1 MCINTAKRCAVG
13 HCCDLAKKLLRPK
26 GFPCTNNPCAAKVE
40 CSGLSEICPQP
51 THYKVDGTPCPTGIC
66 MNGVCINA
74 PYNATKVAEEKHI
87 EDELKA
93 QQGEKVIVAG
103 NLKIHH
109 HYVSMPVCK
118 EGACCDTEKQEVFP
132 KGHNCTERACY
143 VGVCDGKT
151 FGCEYTP
158 APAGTA
164 CEGGSCFDGVCV
176 KDCIGMCCDDDGV
189 SPREDGSACGD
200 GFCFKGACIKNCKGE
215 CCEPLKLYSTDRHE
229 NARNERLG
237 LTPRK
242 YGTFMQA
249 KVDGSACDGGNG
261 YCMRGE
267 CHRFSVPQFRP
278 DASSHPEVVPHE
290 SDVRLF
296 INSFKE
302 RFVKNFFLAAAKVEN
317 DQLDEEDLAYLQK
330 KIAKKQ
336 AEIAEERGKQ
346 YSAAADDDAELLAAA
361 NASASTSWSSK
372 LFSRAT
378 LFYAIAGLCA
388 LAIIACVVKIVVSR
402 NGGKGGSPKK
412 GDVEAD
418 DFRQSNDN
426 YDF

>member
-1 MCINTAKRCAVG
+1 
-13 HCCDLAKKLLRPK
+13 
-26 GFPCTNNPCAAKVE
+26 
-40 CSGLSEICPQP
+40 
-51 THYKVDGTPCPTGIC
+51 
-66 MNGVCINA
+66 
-74 PYNATKVAEEKHI
+74 
-87 EDELKA
+87 
-93 QQGEKVIVAG
+93 
-103 NLKIHH
+103 
-109 HYVSMPVCK
+109 
-118 EGACCDTEKQEVFP
+118 
-132 KGHNCTERACY
+132 
-143 VGVCDGKT
+143 
-151 FGCEYTP
+151 
-158 APAGTA
+158 
-164 CEGGSCFDGVCV
+164 
-176 KDCIGMCCDDDGV
+176 MCCADDGV

-336 AEIAEERGKQ
+336 AEIAVERGKQ

-361 NASASTSWSSK
+361 NASASKSWSSK